1 MAAAA
6 AVVLVGSIGSVL
18 GAMTLARNDAQ
29 QSRQAQVDSSQQIA
43 STLEL
48 ALQHEQDLA
57 ISLGTFFSENTD
69 ATQAQFAAWVERQ
82 QAFQRYPE
90 LQGLAKISVVP
101 AAGLQALA
109 AEEAADPPGTP
120 GSSALDI
127 VPAGSRPSYCLATAS
142 EPRNPA
148 LAVSAGID
156 YCATSLGPKLLAA
169 EDSGQG
175 AYLPYTGPGGKQ
187 MVIGVPIYGGTT
199 TPTTVAGRRADF
211 VGWTGTQI
219 KPAILLNRARAG
231 HQSIGVEFVYGTG
244 ASAASFTG
252 GPTSH
257 MVTTVNLHNGWHV
270 RTFATAT
277 AAGPGILDNNN
288 SLVLLLAGLAF
299 SFLLGSLVYVLG
311 TSRSRALELVEER
324 TEQLRHQ
331 AFHDPLTGLPNRALI
346 IDRIDQMQARSR
358 RDGTTSAALFL
369 DLDNFKDIND
379 TLGHSAGDRLLVDV
393 GNRIRATLR
402 EGDSVGRLGGDEFVV
417 LVESP
422 PLVGGAEQMADRI
435 LDSLTAPFDLEG
447 SDAPLEVTASI
458 GIASSNTVTPNELL
472 RDADIA
478 LYRAKASG
486 KHRAVVFSASMQEAL
501 EERRNLQ
508 LDLSRAL
515 ESREFFLLYQPTVDL
530 STGALN
536 GVEALLRWRHPVRGV
551 LQPDSFIPALESS
564 GLIVPVGQW
573 VVEEACRQGAAW
585 QRLGHRFTISVN
597 VSAEQLERD
606 RIVDTVYGALKA
618 SEFDASLLL
627 LELTETALMQD
638 VHASIERLD
647 LLKALGVRVAI
658 DDFGTGYSS
667 MAYLQQFPIDVLKI
681 DRSFVSR
688 IGETAESAA
697 LVHTL
702 VQLAK
707 VLGMETIAEGIEDD
721 EQRRRLRAE
730 GVESGQGFLFSRP
743 VDAATIDQL
752 LRGTA
757 PVGTP
762 LLAR

>member
-1 MAAAA
+1 MMAAA
-6 AVVLVGSIGSVL
+6 AVVLVGTIGSVL
-18 GAMTLARNDAQ
+18 GAVTLARNDAQ
-29 QSRQAQVDSSQQIA
+29 RSRQSLVASSNQIA
-43 STLEL
+43 STLQL

-57 ISLGTFFSENTD
+57 ISLGTFFSASPD
-69 ATQAQFAAWVERQ
+69 ATQAQFVAWVARER
-82 QAFQRYPE
+82 AFDRYPE
-90 LQGLAKISVVP
+90 LQGLARISVVP
-101 AAGLQALA
+101 AADLAALA
-109 AEEAADPPGTP
+109 AEEATDPPAAVGT
-120 GSSALDI
+120 SVLNI
-127 VPAGSRPSYCLATAS
+127 IPAGSRPSYCLATNS
-142 EPRNPA
+142 EPRYAALEVPA
-148 LAVSAGID
+148 GVD
-156 YCATSLGPKLLAA
+156 YCATSLGPELLAA
-169 EDSGQG
+169 ENSGSG
-175 AYLPYTGPGGKQ
+175 GYFPYVKSGVEQ

-199 TPTTVAGRRADF
+199 TPQTVAGRRADF

-219 KPAILLNRARAG
+219 KPTELLGRARAG

-244 ASAASFTG
+244 ASAVTFRG
-252 GPTSH
+252 GAISH
-257 MVTTVNLHNGWHV
+257 IVTTVNLHNGWKV
-270 RTFATAT
+270 RTFASS
-277 AAGPGILDNNN
+277 AGAGIFDNDS
-288 SLVLLLAGLAF
+288 SLVLLLAGVAF
-299 SFLLGSLVYVLG
+299 SLLLGAMVYVLG
-311 TSRSRALELVEER
+311 TSRSRALELVDER
-324 TEQLRHQ
+324 TEQLRYQ

-346 IDRIDQMQARSR
+346 LDRIDQMQARSR
-358 RDGTTSAALFL
+358 RDGTSSAALFL

-402 EGDSVGRLGGDEFVV
+402 EGDSVGRLGGDEFVI

-422 PLVGGAEQMADRI
+422 LLVGGIEQMADRI
-435 LDSLTAPFDLEG
+435 ISSLAAPFELEE
-447 SDAPLEVTASI
+447 SEVPLEVTASI
-458 GIASSNTVTPNELL
+458 GIASSNTATPSELL

-501 EERRNLQ
+501 EEHRNLE
-508 LDLSRAL
+508 LDLGRAL
-515 ESREFFLLYQPTVDL
+515 EAQEFFLLYQPTVDL
-530 STGALN
+530 GTGALN

-551 LQPDSFIPALESS
+551 LQPDSFIPSLESS

-618 SEFDASLLL
+618 SGFEASLLL

-638 VHASIERLD
+638 VHASIARLD

-688 IGETAESAA
+688 IAETPESAA

-707 VLGMETIAEGIEDD
+707 VLGMATIAEGIEDD
-721 EQRRRLRAE
+721 EQRLRLQAE

-743 VDAATIDQL
+743 VDAAAIDQIL
-752 LRGTA
+752 SGPAGT
-757 PVGTP
+757 VGSR
-762 LLAR
+762 LLAH